1 MNKLTYSD
9 KLKFERLVSVF
20 ESNFR
25 ITRLYASYLESF
37 PEIITK
43 EMIDSICS
51 DGRIEQRD
59 AIAALLGEIFG
70 LDTKNRPEDR
80 ILMREYVI
88 PSIKI
93 LDAKKYTDNPYYQN
107 VKLPDIKDGAWEFKN
122 ESYAPYRG
130 VICADMTISDGFSEI
145 PPLGFFGEEFRFP
158 AVLEDGNEWMTLTPV
173 DMDTCEEAIEA
184 AQGKVVTFG
193 LGLGYYAYMASRKP
207 NVESV
212 TVVER
217 SEEVIELFK
226 RHILPHFEFPEKINI
241 VCSDAFEYAK
251 GRMPQEKFDVAFV
264 DIWRDASDG
273 APIYKEMKSL
283 EPLSPGTKFL
293 YWIENFLISRLRA
306 EKFAKI
312 TNDYDNGRLEL
323 TYGEILG
330 ELREIP

>member
-1 MNKLTYSD
+1 
-9 KLKFERLVSVF
+9 
-20 ESNFR
+20 
-25 ITRLYASYLESF
+25 
-37 PEIITK
+37 
-43 EMIDSICS
+43 
-51 DGRIEQRD
+51 
-59 AIAALLGEIFG
+59 
-70 LDTKNRPEDR
+70 
-80 ILMREYVI
+80 
-88 PSIKI
+88 
-93 LDAKKYTDNPYYQN
+93 
-107 VKLPDIKDGAWEFKN
+107 
-122 ESYAPYRG
+122 
-130 VICADMTISDGFSEI
+130 
-145 PPLGFFGEEFRFP
+145 
-158 AVLEDGNEWMTLTPV
+158 
-173 DMDTCEEAIEA
+173 MDTCEEAIEA
-184 AQGKVVTFG
+184 ARGKVVTFG

-226 RHILPHFEFPEKINI
+226 RHILPHFDFPEKINI

-323 TYGEILG
+323 TYEEILG
-330 ELREIP
+330 KLREIP